1 MRHFLIHMI
10 ERHHRGE
17 ERFERQGGRGDRHCH
32 SHGRHGS
39 GRGGRGGGFERGG
52 RFGGHDDSGMFRGR
66 KFSSDDL
73 QLLLLAQ
80 LDKGQS
86 HGYQLIKA
94 LAEISEGVYSPSPGM
109 VYPALTYLE
118 EIGYADVTLDSNKK
132 LYALSQAGK
141 QFLGEQQTRAD
152 ELLAMLG
159 FMAKRARAMR
169 DGEGEDEGSPL
180 WEAMRSLRAVL
191 KAAVSERR
199 GNSEKIAAILKR
211 AATEIKDL
219 DS

>member
-1 MRHFLIHMI
+1 
-10 ERHHRGE
+10 
-17 ERFERQGGRGDRHCH
+17 
-32 SHGRHGS
+32 
-39 GRGGRGGGFERGG
+39 
-52 RFGGHDDSGMFRGR
+52 MFRGR